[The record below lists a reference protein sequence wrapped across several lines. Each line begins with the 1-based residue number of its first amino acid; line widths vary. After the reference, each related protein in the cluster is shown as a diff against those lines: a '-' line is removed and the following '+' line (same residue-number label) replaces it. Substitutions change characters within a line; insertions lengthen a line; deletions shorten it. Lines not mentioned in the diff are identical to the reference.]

1 MFRLAPAAL
10 VVGVLFVGCR
20 GADRPHP
27 GTAGSFATEIGKA
40 GQSLRGVA
48 GDGASVFAAR
58 GDASSSELEARK
70 AGTDAIMWHVTLP
83 GSAGPLASGSGL
95 LIATLLASGTIVG
108 PAIGAPVLLHG
119 EPSALVVAVDPATG
133 APRWRVPFDAA
144 EFVVITSIAPI
155 EGVPAAGAGFVVG
168 GTFSGT
174 LRVGD
179 TALSA
184 NARTVVS
191 SAGRNDGFV
200 AELTTT
206 GAVRWLV
213 RVGGSGADSVQG
225 VAARGDRVAI
235 AGVFTAGA
243 ELLGEPLAAFDEK
256 LPFADGFV
264 AELDASGT
272 RRWQQTFGG
281 KLDDAVAGVAIDSKN
296 RVIVA
301 ATVRDSIRL
310 GGRDLGTRGP
320 ADGLV
325 AWFSPAGEPGST
337 TIIGGSEFDGLRAIA
352 TVDDRVVVA
361 GFFSGTLAL
370 GKRSLTASG
379 GADSFLVDVN
389 AAGEL
394 ETSWHAAGPGRE
406 EITSLSAVPGG
417 FVAGIAH
424 TSALKFEEAN
434 VPAPQDPSSGATLVG
449 RPAP

>member
-1 MFRLAPAAL
+1 MFRLASAAL
-10 VVGVLFVGCR
+10 VVGALFVGCR
-20 GADRPHP
+20 GADHP
-27 GTAGSFATEIGKA
+27 QRGTAVSFATEIGKP
-40 GQSLRGVA
+40 GQMLRGVA
-48 GDGASVFAAR
+48 GDGASVFSTR

-70 AGTDAIMWHVTLP
+70 AGTDAIAWHVTLP
-83 GSAGPLASGSGL
+83 GSAGPLATGSSL
-95 LIATLLASGTIVG
+95 VVATLSANGELTG

-119 EPSALVVAVDPATG
+119 EPSALVVAVDRATG
-133 APRWRVPFDAA
+133 AARWRVPFDAA

-155 EGVPAAGAGFVVG
+155 EGAAGFVVG

-179 TALSA
+179 TARSA

-191 SAGRNDGFV
+191 SAGRSDGFV
-200 AELTTT
+200 AQLTAT
-206 GAVRWLV
+206 GGVRWVV
-213 RVGGSGADSVQG
+213 RVGGPGADSVQG

-243 ELLGEPLAAFDEK
+243 ELLGEPLEAFDDK

-264 AELDASGT
+264 AELDASGA

-281 KLDDAVAGVAIDSKN
+281 KLDDAVAGVAIDSQQ

-301 ATVRDSIRL
+301 ATVRDSIRI
-310 GGRDLGTRGP
+310 GGRDLTTRGP

-325 AWFSPAGEPGST
+325 AWFSPSGDPGTT
-337 TIIGGSEFDGLRAIA
+337 TIIGGSDFDGLRGIVA
-352 TVDDRVVVA
+352 VDDRVVVA
-361 GFFSGTLAL
+361 GFFSATLVL
-370 GKRSLTASG
+370 GKRSVSASG
-379 GADSFLVDVN
+379 GADSFVVTVN

-394 ETSWHAAGPGRE
+394 ETSWHAGGPGRE
-406 EITSLSAVPGG
+406 EITSLASVPGG

-424 TSALKFEEAN
+424 SAALTFEEATL
-434 VPAPQDPSSGATLVG
+434 PGPGAALVG